1 MSQEDIHYPKSYD
14 ITYRIGYAVAFA
26 GILIFVAAYFFSSSG
41 YILLGLS
48 IFEAGTLL
56 SGIFLLVWK
65 KEVKIFILSCII
77 AGILLGTVS
86 FYFINFNNSFK
97 DILIIISIGFVLAG
111 SGGLYGKEAHCF
123 HFYEGWILLW
133 SFPILILSNII
144 IYAANVQ
151 SSFPVHIIFSI
162 LYFIIAVLAFSFL
175 IKKIKQPLMQY
186 CQN

>member
-1 MSQEDIHYPKSYD
+1 MSQEDVHYPKSYD
-14 ITYRIGYAVAFA
+14 ITYRIGYGVGFA
-26 GILIFVAAYFFSSSG
+26 GILIFVAAYFFSSSD

-65 KEVKIFILSCII
+65 KEVKIFILSCIV
-77 AGILLGTVS
+77 AGILLGVVS
-86 FYFINFNNSFK
+86 FYFINFNDLFK

-111 SGGLYGKEAHCF
+111 LGGLYGKEAHCF

-133 SFPILILSNII
+133 SFPILILLNII
-144 IYAANVQ
+144 TYAANIQ
-151 SSFPVHIIFSI
+151 SSPIVHTIFSI
-162 LYFIIAVLAFSFL
+162 LYLIIAVLAFSFL

-186 CQN
+186 CKN